1 MDERLN
7 AIADGVW
14 VVPAPLRFMGI
25 FAIGTRMTVIR
36 AGDGLVLHSP
46 IAIDEALKAEVDAL
60 GPVRHVVARR
70 FRFAVR
76 C

>member
-1 MDERLN
+1 MSERLN

-25 FAIGTRMTVIR
+25 FSIGTRMTVIR

-46 IAIDEALKAEVDAL
+46 IAIDLDAHIAAVDAAL
-60 GPVRHVVARR
+60 AARKDQPGP
-70 FRFAVR
+70 AV
-76 C
+76 